1 MKDDMLDG
9 IVSDEVNKGG
19 RPTKLTDE
27 LISKA
32 EMYLT
37 DYPSNG
43 DIVPTVAGLSVYL
56 DIAKSSI
63 YKYRDESARFSD
75 TLERIESL
83 QESKLVNGGLMGD
96 FNATIAKLMLSNHGY
111 SEKQVVDN
119 TSSDGSMSPQAAP
132 DYSRLS
138 DDELRQY
145 AELESKAASDKS

>member
-1 MKDDMLDG
+1 MTNEALDSV
-9 IVSDEVNKGG
+9 VSEDANKGG

-43 DIVPTVAGLSVYL
+43 DIVPTVAGLSIYL
-56 DIAKSSI
+56 DVAKSSI
-63 YKYRDESARFSD
+63 YKYRDESDRFSD

-83 QESKLVNGGLMGD
+83 QESKLVNGGLLGD

-119 TSSDGSMSPQAAP
+119 TSSDGSMSPPQPLTPDAAKAISK
-132 DYSRLS
+132 DL
-138 DDELRQY
+138 DDEY
-145 AELESKAASDKS
+145 

>member
-9 IVSDEVNKGG
+9 MVSDDINKGG

-43 DIVPTVAGLSVYL
+43 DIVPTVAGLSIYL

-83 QESKLVNGGLMGD
+83 QESKLVNGGLLGD

-119 TSSDGSMSPQAAP
+119 TSSDGSMSPPQPLTPESAKAISK
-132 DYSRLS
+132 DL
-138 DDELRQY
+138 DDEY
-145 AELESKAASDKS
+145 

>member
-1 MKDDMLDG
+1 MSNDTPHSA
-9 IVSDEVNKGG
+9 VSEEVNKGG

-83 QESKLVNGGLMGD
+83 QESKLVNGGLLGD

-119 TSSDGSMSPQAAP
+119 TSSDGSMSSKPTIIRLVAP
-132 DYSRLS
+132 NMGEG
-138 DDELRQY
+138 DE
-145 AELESKAASDKS
+145 

>member
-1 MKDDMLDG
+1 MNDDMLDG
-9 IVSDEVNKGG
+9 IVNEDINKGG

-56 DIAKSSI
+56 DVAKSSI
-63 YKYRDESARFSD
+63 YKYRDESDRFSD

-119 TSSDGSMSPQAAP
+119 TSSDGSMTPPQPLTPESAKAISK
-132 DYSRLS
+132 DL
-138 DDELRQY
+138 DDEY
-145 AELESKAASDKS
+145 

>member
-1 MKDDMLDG
+1 MTNEALDSV
-9 IVSDEVNKGG
+9 VSDDINKGG

-43 DIVPTVAGLSVYL
+43 DIVPTVAGLSIYL

-63 YKYRDESARFSD
+63 YKYRDESDRFSD

-83 QESKLVNGGLMGD
+83 QESKLVNGGLLGD

-119 TSSDGSMSPQAAP
+119 TSSDGSMSPPQPLTPDAAKAISK
-132 DYSRLS
+132 DL
-138 DDELRQY
+138 DDEY
-145 AELESKAASDKS
+145 

>member
-1 MKDDMLDG
+1 MNDDMLDG
-9 IVSDEVNKGG
+9 VVSEDINKGG

-27 LISKA
+27 LIGKA

-63 YKYRDESARFSD
+63 YKYRDESDRFSD

-83 QESKLVNGGLMGD
+83 QESKLVNGGLIGD

-119 TSSDGSMSPQAAP
+119 TSSDGSMTPITLTP
-132 DYSRLS
+132 DEVIERMKEKRNDY
-138 DDELRQY
+138 
-145 AELESKAASDKS
+145 

>member
-1 MKDDMLDG
+1 MNDDMLDG
-9 IVSDEVNKGG
+9 MVSEEVNKGG

-27 LISKA
+27 LVSKA

-63 YKYRDESARFSD
+63 YKYRDESDRFSD

-83 QESKLVNGGLMGD
+83 QESKLVNGGLLGD
-96 FNATIAKLMLSNHGY
+96 FNATIAKLMLYNHGY

-119 TSSDGSMSPQAAP
+119 TSSDGSMSPPQPLTPESAKAISK
-132 DYSRLS
+132 DL
-138 DDELRQY
+138 DDEY
-145 AELESKAASDKS
+145 

>member
-1 MKDDMLDG
+1 MNDDTSHG
-9 IVSDEVNKGG
+9 VVSDDINKGG

-83 QESKLVNGGLMGD
+83 QESKLVNGGLLGD

>member
-1 MKDDMLDG
+1 MNDDTPHG
-9 IVSDEVNKGG
+9 VVSDDINKGG

-83 QESKLVNGGLMGD
+83 QESKLVNGGLLGD

-119 TSSDGSMSPQAAP
+119 TSSDGSMSSKPTIIRLVAP
-132 DYSRLS
+132 NMG
-138 DDELRQY
+138 EGN
-145 AELESKAASDKS
+145 E

>member
-1 MKDDMLDG
+1 MSDDMPNSVVNED
-9 IVSDEVNKGG
+9 INKGG

-37 DYPSNG
+37 DYQSNG

-63 YKYRDESARFSD
+63 YKYRDESTRFSD

-119 TSSDGSMSPQAAP
+119 TSSDGSMSPPQPLTPENAKAISK
-132 DYSRLS
+132 DL
-138 DDELRQY
+138 DDEY
-145 AELESKAASDKS
+145 

>member
-1 MKDDMLDG
+1 MNDDTSHG
-9 IVSDEVNKGG
+9 VVSDDINKGG

-37 DYPSNG
+37 DYSSNG

-83 QESKLVNGGLMGD
+83 QESKLVNGGLLGD

-119 TSSDGSMSPQAAP
+119 TSSDGSMSPPQPLTPESAKAISK
-132 DYSRLS
+132 DL
-138 DDELRQY
+138 DDEY
-145 AELESKAASDKS
+145 

>member
-1 MKDDMLDG
+1 MNDDTPHG
-9 IVSDEVNKGG
+9 VVSEEANKGG

-43 DIVPTVAGLSVYL
+43 DIVPTIAGLSVYL

-63 YKYRDESARFSD
+63 YKYRDESDRFSD

-83 QESKLVNGGLMGD
+83 QESKLVNGGLLGD

-145 AELESKAASDKS
+145 AELESKAASNKS